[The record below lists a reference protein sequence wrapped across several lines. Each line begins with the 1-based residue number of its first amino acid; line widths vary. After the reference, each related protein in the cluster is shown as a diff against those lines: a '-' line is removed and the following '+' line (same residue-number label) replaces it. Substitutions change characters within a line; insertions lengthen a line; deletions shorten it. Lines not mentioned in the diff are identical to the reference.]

1 MFKSFLDYQ
10 KDIQDTAKGEK
21 VTASKEPEYEYEMI
35 DGNWTT
41 KPIGYC
47 LNHKGY
53 LTENMARIHRC
64 KKKQC
69 ASFRSM
75 QDYDSYLAKK
85 NKNRYNIH
93 QINTPRGG

>member
-1 MFKSFLDYQ
+1 MFKSILDYQ
-10 KDIQDTAKGEK
+10 KDSQRTP
-21 VTASKEPEYEYEMI
+21 SQEPEYEYEMF

-53 LTENMARIHRC
+53 LTENMARIHKC
-64 KKKQC
+64 KQKQC

-85 NKNRYNIH
+85 NKNRYN
-93 QINTPRGG
+93 